1 MYGLHQVL
9 SNPASTRNVF
19 EIFIAD
25 IYLGIGNLLTIVGGK
40 LLIVAIILWTIT
52 TLLNLMVD
60 LYIKSS
66 RK

>member
-1 MYGLHQVL
+1 MSGLHQVL
-9 SNPASTRNVF
+9 SNPASTRNFF

-25 IYLGIGNLLTIVGGK
+25 IYLGLGNLLTIVGGK
-40 LLIVAIILWTIT
+40 LLIVEIILWTIT